1 MEYPFEKKV
10 GPETVGMD
18 AKKIDG
24 VIELFRKQ
32 RSNSAFP
39 GGQLVLRRKG
49 RVVINEAI
57 GVCRG
62 FRSNES
68 TPAVETGV
76 ETLFPFYSS
85 GKPLAAVAVAMLEDK
100 GLLDINAPIAD
111 VFPEFAKNGK
121 GEITTY
127 DVLTHRSGVLLPH
140 LHAKFEVW
148 RDTEQ
153 MLRQLVDAK
162 PKYKRGTLAYQPNE
176 FAWIL
181 SEIVSRIDG
190 RELADYIEQEISIP
204 LKLPDLK
211 FGMPDNAPMA
221 RSYWFG
227 KDKVMVGGNNVA
239 KDFEDY
245 SNSPQFFN
253 NRNPSFTLVTNAA
266 SLAAFYECLV
276 NGGITSSGTRLLS
289 EETLKKYTSRQ
300 VFGWDRTIR
309 SFNSY
314 GRGFMTGLMTP
325 TSYGWWNTNQC
336 FGHAGMF
343 SCLAFGDYDTGVSVA
358 IATNGNRGIGDFVKR
373 FIPLSHAC
381 RKACL

>member
-1 MEYPFEKKV
+1 MKFPFEKIAE
-10 GPETVGMD
+10 PASVGMD
-18 AKKIDG
+18 TKKVGG
-24 VIELFRKQ
+24 VIALFEKQ
-32 RSNSAFP
+32 RSNGAFP

-49 RVVINEAI
+49 SVVINEAI

-62 FRSNES
+62 LRPNES
-68 TPAVETGV
+68 TPAVETSQ

-85 GKPLAAVAVAMLEDK
+85 GKPLAAVAIAMLEDK
-100 GLLDINAPIAD
+100 GLLDINAPISD
-111 VFPEFAKNGK
+111 IFQDFAKNGK
-121 GEITTY
+121 GKITTY

-148 RDTEQ
+148 SDKEE

-221 RSYWFG
+221 RSYWLG

-300 VFGWDRTIR
+300 VFGWDRTTR